1 MYFGGRGLFNKD
13 AWGEVFKNIDRPSN
27 ALQGLFVGGKEGL
40 KSGWNQE
47 KNYDFEQLWS
57 EDLAKQGYYERD
69 ALGRLS
75 YVGSGALN
83 LLLDPINFTGLGSLF
98 KGLKA
103 TKTAAGN
110 ISPVGYVADRAMLSE
125 MPNRLETLGIG
136 FYDKGLASKAL
147 TSTSGA
153 VEGVLKSINREL
165 NPAMIKQQKLY
176 NTTGITTQTTSTID
190 DVMAQLNDPQLQ
202 AMATNLATKGKKNLT
217 KKESK
222 FLKDW
227 ENLGKILQG
236 QLGYNFL
243 EKEAYQLG
251 TKLGGY
257 KSSHF
262 FSDALPLQKE
272 SFVQGAKQFSSVADE
287 AYQLSDDIL
296 GQVFDKIMVNQKIVD
311 PSKSR
316 LYFKQPSV
324 SNANAVR
331 ISNEVS
337 SLAKKR
343 KLAKELFN
351 TGKKNNKGKDI
362 LKPFSSTDDLS
373 KALSQKEWTEPVR
386 DWMGKTVG
394 TKTHKGIDHTIIKGK
409 NGEKYAM
416 FSDSYLSG
424 DNLLGGVNVV
434 HLLDKN
440 GKVFS
445 VVNDAQDIFKFKFP
459 GGQTPIVV
467 TNILTGD
474 FLGNTIK
481 RIKKPP
487 TPPKEGMMLGG
498 HKKNPR
504 SRPSVSPQLY
514 SSAQAIK
521 ELQKNIHL
529 NPLDYLSY
537 FSKVNIA
544 SEPFQNASGSSVQ

>member
-1 MYFGGRGLFNKD
+1 MYFGGRGLFNKA

-176 NTTGITTQTTSTID
+176 NKEGISTTTTSVVD
-190 DVMAQLNDPQLQ
+190 DTLTKLHSPEMQT
-202 AMATNLATKGKKNLT
+202 MATNIANKAPLDRTA
-217 KKESK
+217 KETK

-236 QLGYNFL
+236 QLGWNYL
-243 EKEAYQLG
+243 EKDAY
-251 TKLGGY
+251 KLATGLDKY
-257 KSSHF
+257 KNTHF
-262 FSDALPLQKE
+262 LSTELPLNKA
-272 SFVQGAKQFSSVADE
+272 SFIQGAKQFDEVADDS
-287 AYQLSDDIL
+287 YKLSDDIL
-296 GQVFDKIMVNQKIVD
+296 GQVFDKIVSVQKVVD
-311 PSKSR
+311 PNKSR
-316 LYFKQPSV
+316 LYFKNPAV

-331 ISNEVS
+331 IANEVAAGS
-337 SLAKKR
+337 AKKR
-343 KLAKELFN
+343 KLAGQLFVD
-351 TGKKNNKGKDI
+351 K
-362 LKPFSSTDDLS
+362 KPFNNMDELSEALS
-373 KALSQKEWTEPVR
+373 KKEWQSPIKNWKGETT
-386 DWMGKTVG
+386 GQKTNI
-394 TKTHKGIDHTIIKGK
+394 GIDHTIIKGK
-409 NGEKYAM
+409 DGKEYAM
-416 FSDSYLSG
+416 FIDTYLSG

-434 HLLDKN
+434 NVLTPE
-440 GKVFS
+440 GKIFS
-445 VVNDAQDIFKFKFP
+445 FVNDSQDIFKFKFP
-459 GGQTPIVV
+459 AGQTPIVATPPLV
-467 TNILTGD
+467 ADFTG
-474 FLGNTIK
+474 K
-481 RIKKPP
+481 VIKKIPK
-487 TPPKEGMMLGG
+487 TPSPDKTGMMLGG
-498 HKKNPR
+498 RGTSSK

-514 SSAQAIK
+514 ESAQAIQ

-537 FSKVNIA
+537 ISKVNIA
-544 SEPFQNASGSSVQ
+544 SEPLQNASGSSAQ